1 MITTNPMSSKILTV
15 RPLSFL
21 DQQGLQETGDE
32 IVVPQTVLTE
42 WLDLF
47 APGTSLL
54 VRLTNLENDLSRIV
68 AIGSSDSSQAVY
80 VPRWILEHLALGY
93 DEQVVSVEPFTQEIP
108 PAIRICLRPLD
119 NAAYHSDL
127 RTAFERHLDR
137 FHVMEAGTTLSVPLE
152 ELGNYEICAFV
163 EAVEPPG
170 LVRLG
175 GEVQIEFL
183 EPEGGIP
190 EQEPVEEPEQ
200 EPEPEPVNAAVPSSV
215 STLTPAQI
223 REARLKRFANLNAS
237 P

>member
-1 MITTNPMSSKILTV
+1 MASKILTV

-32 IVVPQTVLTE
+32 IVVPQTVLNE
-42 WLDLF
+42 WIDLF

-68 AIGSSDSSQAVY
+68 AIGSSDSSEAVY
-80 VPRWILEHLALGY
+80 VPRWILEHLALGC
-93 DEQVVSVEPFTQEIP
+93 DEQVVSMEPFMESLP
-108 PAIRICLRPLD
+108 DAVRISLRPLD

-127 RTAFERHLDR
+127 RLAFERHLDR
-137 FHVMEAGTTLSVPLE
+137 FHVMEAGTTLSVALE

-163 EAVEPPG
+163 EAVDPPG
-170 LVRLG
+170 PVRLG

-190 EQEPVEEPEQ
+190 EQVQEPVQEQVQVQ
-200 EPEPEPVNAAVPSSV
+200 EPENTIVAPTA
-215 STLTPAQI
+215 AQI
-223 REARLKRFANLNAS
+223 REARIKRFANLNAS